1 MRIVST
7 LALAIALGGTIAATP
22 AFAAKKDDKAAA
34 PAQKYTPAV
43 QKALIAA
50 QDALKK
56 DDTATATAKLAEAK
70 AAGLQTADDKYMTG
84 SMEYQLYQKTKDEA
98 TLGDAVELMVSS
110 GSASGPTLAQLQ
122 SIQASFAYKAK
133 DYVKAA
139 NSATEALKNGSTEP
153 SLVPIMIES
162 LQNQGKTV
170 EALTALNGYI
180 DKAAAAGQPA
190 PLEWFQRGMETAFHP
205 NAGADVEAVR
215 TQASAV
221 MSKLAASYPTKQNW
235 RAVGINEIILYKMPT
250 DQKVDMF
257 RLLRAA
263 DGLLSDSDYREYA
276 AGVYLAYPGEAAAI
290 LKEGNAKGVVNLSGK
305 NEATDLLGIVNGK
318 TTADKAS
325 LAASDKSARNAADSK
340 AALTTADAYVTYGMY
355 PQAIDLYKVALAK
368 GADAG
373 TVNLHTGWA
382 LALSGDAAGAKAAFG
397 QVTGPRKPIAEL
409 WIAHLNHPTQG

>member
-7 LALAIALGGTIAATP
+7 LALALALGGTVAATP
-22 AFAAKKDDKAAA
+22 AFAAKKEEKA
-34 PAQKYTPAV
+34 PAQKFTPAV
-43 QKALIAA
+43 QKALIAT
-50 QDALKK
+50 QEALKAG
-56 DDTATATAKLAEAK
+56 DTATATAKIAEAK

-98 TLGDAVELMVSS
+98 TLGDAVELMISS
-110 GSASGPTLAQLQ
+110 GSATGQTLAQLQ

-133 DYVKAA
+133 DYGKAA
-139 NSATEALKNGSTEP
+139 NSATEALKGGSTEP
-153 SLVPIMIES
+153 SLVPILIES
-162 LQNQGKTV
+162 LQNQGKTL
-170 EALTALNGYI
+170 EALTALNAYI
-180 DKAAAAGQPA
+180 DKSNAAGQPA

-205 NAGADVEAVR
+205 NAGANVEAVR
-215 TQASAV
+215 VQAADV
-221 MSKLAASYPTKQNW
+221 MRKLVASYPTKQNW

-257 RLLRAA
+257 RLLRAT

-355 PQAIDLYKVALAK
+355 PQALDLYKVALAK

-382 LALSGDAAGAKAAFG
+382 LALSGDAAGAKAAFQ
-397 QVTGPRKPIAEL
+397 QVTGPRKPIADL
-409 WIAHLNHPTQG
+409 WLAHLDHPTQG